1 MSASAPHC
9 AAFSHLRSESPG
21 TNRRERSFM
30 ARLPEQEIDVV
41 ARAVRICPV
50 IADQSE
56 AKGKQSSPDASYA
69 AVLLETKTFSTWDSR
84 AAG

>member
-1 MSASAPHC
+1 M
-9 AAFSHLRSESPG
+9 F
-21 TNRRERSFM
+21 
-30 ARLPEQEIDVV
+30 PEQEIDVV